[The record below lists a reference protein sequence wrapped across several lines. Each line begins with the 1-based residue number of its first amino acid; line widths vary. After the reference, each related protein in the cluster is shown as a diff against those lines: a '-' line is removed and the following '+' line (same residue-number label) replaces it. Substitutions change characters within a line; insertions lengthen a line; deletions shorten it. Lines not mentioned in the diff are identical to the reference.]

1 MTTKINRQKQK
12 PKNRGISWSLQQKP
26 ILRAGWSADADAM
39 GAFFNEEL
47 SFPPVH
53 ANFASSQEQLIR
65 FSKNVH
71 DNVHGNIYL
80 DPVRNFYYI
89 FFLILS
95 NFGHKHSVNVS
106 EEIMI
111 LCYCIVLYCSSSL
124 WSLLTL
130 SSFRGKLTLSFY
142 FYILFLKN
150 IFFELFS
157 YLQWLLQLFY
167 VVNDQI
173 CFSYYRLRDL
183 KQLGKFPRG
192 KKREAIG
199 VNGGI

>member
-1 MTTKINRQKQK
+1 MQWALSSTKSSRSLRSTPTLLRRKNNWSDSLKTFTTMFTATF
-12 PKNRGISWSLQQKP
+12 ISTPSV
-26 ILRAGWSADADAM
+26 ISII
-39 GAFFNEEL
+39 F
-47 SFPPVH
+47 
-53 ANFASSQEQLIR
+53 
-65 FSKNVH
+65 
-71 DNVHGNIYL
+71 
-80 DPVRNFYYI
+80 
-89 FFLILS
+89 FFLILAILATNILWMWVKKLWFFIIVS
-95 NFGHKHSVNVS
+95 SCIVPARFEVYWHWAVS
-106 EEIMI
+106 EASW
-111 LCYCIVLYCSSSL
+111 LFH
-124 WSLLTL
+124 LT
-130 SSFRGKLTLSFY
+130 FIFC
-142 FYILFLKN
+142 FLKN

>member
-1 MTTKINRQKQK
+1 
-12 PKNRGISWSLQQKP
+12 
-26 ILRAGWSADADAM
+26 M

-80 DPVRNFYYI
+80 DPVRNFNYI
-89 FFLILS
+89 FFSYIKQFWPQTFCECEWRNYDSLSLYRLVLFQLALKFIDTEQFQRQADSFIL
-95 NFGHKHSVNVS
+95 
-106 EEIMI
+106 
-111 LCYCIVLYCSSSL
+111 LLY
-124 WSLLTL
+124 
-130 SSFRGKLTLSFY
+130 FVFK
-142 FYILFLKN
+142 KN

-192 KKREAIG
+192 KKTKGSHRCEWWYI
-199 VNGGI
+199 VDFVKIWTCNFIF